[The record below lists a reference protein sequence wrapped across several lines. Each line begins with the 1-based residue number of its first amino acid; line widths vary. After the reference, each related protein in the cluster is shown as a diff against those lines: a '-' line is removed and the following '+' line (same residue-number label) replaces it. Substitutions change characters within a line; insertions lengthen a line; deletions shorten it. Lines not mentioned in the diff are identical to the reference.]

1 MSAFGPLRQF
11 AATQQFGRFRSEADI
26 QRAALAATS
35 SAKVTD
41 CDGMNSEI
49 ISLNLVL
56 SSAARSFICSPFLNL
71 IEIIIDAGE
80 LHVWRPIPIRAFDEK
95 GAHSGYSGSAESH
108 TAFLKAKTPP
118 ALIQASKSLR

>member
-56 SSAARSFICSPFLNL
+56 SSAARSFIRSPFLNL

-80 LHVWRPIPIRAFDEK
+80 LHVWRPIPIF
-95 GAHSGYSGSAESH
+95 AHSTRKEHIRAIPV
-108 TAFLKAKTPP
+108 ALNRIPP
-118 ALIQASKSLR
+118 S